1 MVDGQGAFLKVDGA
15 PADAKHLAASQTI
28 IGCQLDHHR
37 NGTVLGGLKQGG
49 QFLLGV
55 ERRQIFS
62 LLGPVHPVGHIFV
75 HQPVLHRML
84 QRLAHHSMVVD
95 HGVGVA
101 AILEDGLVQLP
112 DVLGLQFLQ
121 SQSTLPEER
130 VQPGVDE
137 ALVTLVS
144 GTLNGGSRDIQPLP
158 QEVRKQWGFLL
169 WGFRFHDPGTVLLL

>member
-1 MVDGQGAFLKVDGA
+1 MICCPTVPILVPKPVSPEAKVPCRVTDREY
-15 PADAKHLAASQTI
+15 H
-28 IGCQLDHHR
+28 
-37 NGTVLGGLKQGG
+37 
-49 QFLLGV
+49 
-55 ERRQIFS
+55 
-62 LLGPVHPVGHIFV
+62 
-75 HQPVLHRML
+75 PVLHRIL

-101 AILEDGLVQLP
+101 TVLEDGLVQLP